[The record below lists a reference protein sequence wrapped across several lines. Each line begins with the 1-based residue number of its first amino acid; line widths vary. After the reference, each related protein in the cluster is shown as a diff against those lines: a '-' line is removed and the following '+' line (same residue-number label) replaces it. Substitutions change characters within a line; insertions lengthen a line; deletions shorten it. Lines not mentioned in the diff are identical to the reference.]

1 MRPQPPSPPSPR
13 RNEWRSGA
21 ARSSRSRLVLPGPP
35 GPPGAA
41 WSTLPGLVPTLR
53 LTIPRGSTR
62 VVIGSPGPS
71 STNGTTVVSTA
82 IRGRSLRG
90 GSVLGVTADRSRGV
104 GARTRAAASEAR
116 RSLESA
122 TLAPRS
128 LERFPPERMPSSAT
142 FRSLAHL
149 KGHGGPGPPAVG
161 ALLTNDS
168 WGRPT
173 SRRSLKSSELPPSGS
188 HWPRPPR
195 TAGSHWPPA
204 QGAGLGGEAHQPWRP
219 RRRGLAARAA
229 ATGKAKGREFK

>member
-1 MRPQPPSPPSPR
+1 MAERG
-13 RNEWRSGA
+13 RS
-21 ARSSRSRLVLPGPP
+21 VLPEPP

-41 WSTLPGLVPTLR
+41 QSSRSRLVHPPGACAYSAFNHSP
-53 LTIPRGSTR
+53 GFHKSCH
-62 VVIGSPGPS
+62 IGSPGPS

-142 FRSLAHL
+142 CRSLAHL
-149 KGHGGPGPPAVG
+149 KGHGGH
-161 ALLTNDS
+161 L
-168 WGRPT
+168 RP
-173 SRRSLKSSELPPSGS
+173 L
-188 HWPRPPR
+188 
-195 TAGSHWPPA
+195 
-204 QGAGLGGEAHQPWRP
+204 AHS
-219 RRRGLAARAA
+219 
-229 ATGKAKGREFK
+229 